1 MNDERPDG
9 PATREPKSKTVTLSG
24 RDVRSAIR
32 LLRRLV
38 AGELAAMPIE
48 RQLEEARVGK
58 TENWS
63 QLTAR
68 AHHALVNRRL
78 RRRFFNPDLF
88 SEPAWELLLALYIE
102 HQGRRL
108 NLAQLTE
115 FVGLAPTTVLRW
127 IEYLEEQRL
136 VCRSPQPTDRRGM
149 FVELTDKGRSAMEAY
164 LSETA
169 VPL

>member
-1 MNDERPDG
+1 MNDQAQKTSSTSE
-9 PATREPKSKTVTLSG
+9 PATKTVTLTG

-32 LLRRLV
+32 LLKRLM
-38 AGELAAMPIE
+38 AGEVAAVSVDQ
-48 RQLEEARVGK
+48 QLEEARVSK
-58 TENWS
+58 SDEWPE
-63 QLTAR
+63 LTNRAR
-68 AHHALVNRRL
+68 QALLNRRR

-127 IEYLEEQRL
+127 TEYLEEQQL
-136 VCRSPQPTDRRGM
+136 VHRIPQPTDRRGM
-149 FVELTDKGRSAMEAY
+149 FVELTGKGKSAMDAY
-164 LSETA
+164 LSEIA
-169 VPL
+169 IPL